1 MNNNNNNTEI
11 EEIIEQGQAPKLPD
25 TAVALPD
32 QNEAHELQDQNEAHE
47 LQDQNEAHELQDEH
61 DDIAEEAKNPS

>member
-32 QNEAHELQDQNEAHE
+32 QNEAHELQDQNEAI
-47 LQDQNEAHELQDEH
+47 DEH